1 MCRGG
6 RGRGKRRY
14 QECAEEVGGGG
25 RGGIRS
31 VQRRYQEVSGVCRG
45 GRGRGERRYQECA
58 EEVGVGGSRVVKG
71 TARKV

>member
-1 MCRGG
+1 MCRGGRGRGKRRYQECAEEVGGGEEEVSGVCRGG

-31 VQRRYQEVSGVCRG
+31 VQRR
-45 GRGRGERRYQECA
+45 
-58 EEVGVGGSRVVKG
+58 
-71 TARKV
+71 

>member
-6 RGRGKRRY
+6 RGRGKRRYQECAEEVGGGGKRRY

-31 VQRRYQEVSGVCRG
+31 VQRR
-45 GRGRGERRYQECA
+45 
-58 EEVGVGGSRVVKG
+58 
-71 TARKV
+71 